1 MGSVCSVGIDVLP
14 QMARIDTDVR
24 VRRNLT
30 RIERIREIRTIR
42 GRKRNGW
49 DINEHELR
57 E

>member
-30 RIERIREIRTIR
+30 RIKQIERIAGCGE
-42 GRKRNGW
+42 NP
-49 DINEHELR
+49 INQMNPL
-57 E
+57 